1 VEWRDK
7 GKADYDLWTDDD
19 DGFVRG
25 KIPLCCW
32 FGKELDGNI
41 LLIYAS

>member
-1 VEWRDK
+1 MIY
-7 GKADYDLWTDDD
+7 GPIDD